1 MLEGGRKEGARDR
14 ERESKRDEKLAFG
27 STDLMSS
34 TVSEYMVYGDLAS
47 NGSLSMAL
55 PHSMKESAPSA

>member
-1 MLEGGRKEGARDR
+1 MLEGGRKER
-14 ERESKRDEKLAFG
+14 EREKDEKLAFG

-47 NGSLSMAL
+47 NGSRSMAL